1 MVKSPCLNC
10 SNKKNLPSCADGCI
24 LILKCQEHIRLQQVQ
39 SAINVGIDISD
50 ETRYTL
56 SSKRYGGGVE

>member
-1 MVKSPCLNC
+1 MVKSPCLKCPNIKLLPNC
-10 SNKKNLPSCADGCI
+10 AEDCKII
-24 LILKCQEHIRLQQVQ
+24 LECQGHIRLQQVQ
-39 SAINVGIDISD
+39 SAVDVGIDISD